1 MVEVVD
7 MVEEGMV
14 EVVDMVK
21 EEVEVE
27 GDMVMEEVEVEGDM
41 VMEEVLTADLTHP
54 STQLHLHLPT
64 AKETS

>member
-1 MVEVVD
+1 MVEVV
-7 MVEEGMV
+7 
-14 EVVDMVK
+14 
-21 EEVEVE
+21 
-27 GDMVMEEVEVEGDM
+27 DMVMEEVEVEGDM

>member
-1 MVEVVD
+1 
-7 MVEEGMV
+7 
-14 EVVDMVK
+14 MVK

-41 VMEEVLTADLTHP
+41 VMEGDMAMEEVLTADLTHP

>member
-1 MVEVVD
+1 
-7 MVEEGMV
+7 MV

-27 GDMVMEEVEVEGDM
+27 VVDMVMEEVEVEGDM

>member
-7 MVEEGMV
+7 MVE
-14 EVVDMVK
+14 

-41 VMEEVLTADLTHP
+41 VM
-54 STQLHLHLPT
+54 
-64 AKETS
+64 